1 MAKQE
6 EQVEELT
13 SPQQMTS
20 PEIWFGTLPKVLFAK
35 PKFEVELVALVLR
48 LFKRIWRLESYAL
61 FAAKSP
67 VERHNMYSI

>member
-48 LFKRIWRLESYAL
+48 SYAL